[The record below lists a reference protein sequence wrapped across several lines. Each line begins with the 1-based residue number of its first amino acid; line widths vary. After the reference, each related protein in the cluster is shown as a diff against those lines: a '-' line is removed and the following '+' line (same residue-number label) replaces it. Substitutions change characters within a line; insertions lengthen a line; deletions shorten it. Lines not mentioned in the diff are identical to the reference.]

1 MKTTTSGRIL
11 SSYSIVHTAVY
22 SGEAAVLDYILNK
35 IDVSVNP
42 FNCEA
47 SPLKVAMKANNPK
60 MVEMLVAKGAYY
72 VFGDVFNN
80 VYQKPNIEE
89 QNKYYSIQSN
99 RDIPISMVVE
109 EGIIKDCPI
118 KETLKYARVKSIIA
132 MKIMADKASH
142 NMDVKPQF
150 LALASILSNSEN
162 MIMLLKMAV
171 NRGESILSN
180 KANAASL
187 EQNDQICWVTYLKI
201 IVFTYIYTKVSMVL
215 HNLLLFLLLIFSN
228 LYWCLVSFNIL
239 WFNMLR
245 LNVFWLNVFWLNMF
259 WLDLFRNMF
268 RLNFQWDCIKRG
280 IWVSHF
286 WLFAIRLS
294 FWFWFLFLFR
304 FYWVFMK
311 FLLQLVGI
319 AGDIFILNVGFW
331 FGDFLWS
338 LVLDR
343 CFRCFMC
350 FLSNLFY
357 FFCLFLFLLL
367 MLRFWLG
374 RSLQVHIA
382 LFWDFGVFYLL
393 DDWLGL
399 FDIVFINS
407 IDVQR

>member
-1 MKTTTSGRIL
+1 MIPEEDENNMITINMMEEEEPETSQVDFSTITKHPYISKVFCWIGNDFFYAEQGNTAEVKRFFDTFPHLLNNFTSNNNWNPFLYAARYGNYELIDYFSDKKMKTTTSGRIL

-187 EQNDQICWVTYLKI
+187 EQNDQIC
-201 IVFTYIYTKVSMVL
+201 
-215 HNLLLFLLLIFSN
+215 
-228 LYWCLVSFNIL
+228 
-239 WFNMLR
+239 
-245 LNVFWLNVFWLNMF
+245 
-259 WLDLFRNMF
+259 
-268 RLNFQWDCIKRG
+268 
-280 IWVSHF
+280 
-286 WLFAIRLS
+286 
-294 FWFWFLFLFR
+294 
-304 FYWVFMK
+304 
-311 FLLQLVGI
+311 
-319 AGDIFILNVGFW
+319 
-331 FGDFLWS
+331 
-338 LVLDR
+338 
-343 CFRCFMC
+343 
-350 FLSNLFY
+350 
-357 FFCLFLFLLL
+357 
-367 MLRFWLG
+367 
-374 RSLQVHIA
+374 
-382 LFWDFGVFYLL
+382 
-393 DDWLGL
+393 
-399 FDIVFINS
+399 
-407 IDVQR
+407 